1 MFEEYTFENILER
14 MLDRVSDDTDKREGS
29 VIYDAL
35 APAAVEL
42 QLMYIELDNMLR
54 QCFADTADRTYL
66 ILRAK
71 ERGMEPYPATA
82 AVLKGVFEPATA
94 DVEGKRFNLDSLNYV
109 AGELLEDGTRAVY
122 CETPGTEGNYH
133 FGTLLPLEYIEGLA
147 SAAITGI
154 LTEGSDEEDTED
166 FRERYLESLSSQA
179 FGGNVAD
186 YKEKIRELNNSEDIA
201 ALGGI
206 GQIRI
211 YSADQW
217 NGGGTVKVVI
227 TPREGNIATPE
238 LINALQEYLD
248 PIENTGKGMG
258 IAPVGHIVTVAG
270 AGEETIDISLSLTL
284 KDGYSGEILTPY
296 IKSAI
301 EESFEGLNL
310 QWEDIYNGG
319 DDGITIVVSY
329 LAGVI
334 QAVPGIV
341 SITNIN
347 VGGSV
352 FGESLVLDRDKFAKL
367 GTLNVEVVS

>member
-154 LTEGSDEEDTED
+154 ITEGSDEEDTED

-301 EESFEGLNL
+301 EESFDELNL
-310 QWEDIYNGG
+310 QWEDIYDGG

>member
-301 EESFEGLNL
+301 EESFDELNL
-310 QWEDIYNGG
+310 QWEDIYDGG

>member
-248 PIENTGKGMG
+248 PIETTGKGMG

-301 EESFEGLNL
+301 EESFDELNL
-310 QWEDIYNGG
+310 QWEDIYDGG

>member
-310 QWEDIYNGG
+310 QWEDIYDGG

>member
-238 LINALQEYLD
+238 LINAIQEYLD

-310 QWEDIYNGG
+310 QWEDIYDGG

>member
-71 ERGMEPYPATA
+71 ERGIEPYPATA

-154 LTEGSDEEDTED
+154 ITEGSDEEDTED

-186 YKEKIRELNNSEDIA
+186 YKEKIMELNNSEDIA

-238 LINALQEYLD
+238 LINAIQEYLD

-301 EESFEGLNL
+301 EESFDGLNL
-310 QWEDIYNGG
+310 QWEDIYDGG

>member
-154 LTEGSDEEDTED
+154 ITEGSDEEDTED

-238 LINALQEYLD
+238 LINAIQEYLD

-301 EESFEGLNL
+301 EESFDGLNL
-310 QWEDIYNGG
+310 QWEDIYDGG